1 VRTLDGLQYVF
12 NGLGEYWLL
21 ESASLAVQAR
31 TVLAWNDRLQPTR
44 NGTVL
49 AAVAAAAAASAA
61 PGVTVTSRS
70 ASVHVEMPP
79 DRVSGTYTCTTI
91 STSKLTACSSSQS
104 AAPLRELTCDMD
116 HLPSTRLYP
125 SKTVTRRSDPRGMQ
139 G

>member
-70 ASVHVEMPP
+70 ASVHVEMPL
-79 DRVSGTYTCTTI
+79 DRVSGT
-91 STSKLTACSSSQS
+91 
-104 AAPLRELTCDMD
+104 
-116 HLPSTRLYP
+116 
-125 SKTVTRRSDPRGMQ
+125 
-139 G
+139 

>member
-1 VRTLDGLQYVF
+1 VF

-49 AAVAAAAAASAA
+49 AAVAAAAASASAA

-70 ASVHVEMPP
+70 ASVHVEMPS

-91 STSKLTACSSSQS
+91 STSKLTACSSSQP
-104 AAPLRELTCDMD
+104 AAPLRELTCDID
-116 HLPSTRLYP
+116 HLPPTRLYP